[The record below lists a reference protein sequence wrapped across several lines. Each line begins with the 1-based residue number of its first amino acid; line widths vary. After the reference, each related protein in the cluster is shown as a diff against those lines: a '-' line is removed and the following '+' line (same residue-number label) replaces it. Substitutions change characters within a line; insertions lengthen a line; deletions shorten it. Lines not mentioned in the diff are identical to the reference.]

1 MLKRK
6 ASLTA
11 TALMLLMSGVL
22 AACGGG
28 DNNKEN
34 ASTPT
39 SGTSKNGAAETA
51 QLKGDFEIQY
61 FVGGYGDAWWKS
73 MIAGFKELHP
83 DLNIKESAGPKIN
96 DQMKPRWIK
105 NDPPDLVYIDGA
117 GGLDVGQAVKD
128 GQLMDLTEWFASAEN
143 VDGEKLSDVVITQP
157 SAIEGKLYTV
167 PLVFGSWGTFY
178 DKALFSKNG
187 WEAPKD
193 FDSFVTVSEKI
204 KAAGIAP
211 YIHPGVYTGYLIGG
225 FLFPA
230 MVSANGDDPSIL
242 QDVSDLKPGIFKS
255 EPVMKAVG
263 QLVTMRD
270 KGLIDKAAVA
280 LNHTDSQMQF
290 LQHKD
295 AFIPNGLWLPNEM
308 AKDTPEGFEFGY
320 IPSISQAPGG
330 KYVANPYTSPMA
342 IASKAKNP
350 EAAKAFIQYIF
361 TKKAAIEW
369 AEKTGALMNLK
380 VDLDSSKASE
390 VSKGAIKFYSSDN
403 LIVAPA
409 VPIQADVNKEME
421 NATLALTDNKIQADE
436 WAERMEKIA
445 EKVRS
450 QK

>member
-6 ASLTA
+6 AGSTVTVLI
-11 TALMLLMSGVL
+11 LLISVMM
-22 AACGGG
+22 AACSGGNTNEGSPSPKAGEATNGG
-28 DNNKEN
+28 D
-34 ASTPT
+34 A
-39 SGTSKNGAAETA
+39 GAA

-61 FVGGYGDAWWKS
+61 FVGGYGDSWWKS
-73 MIAGFKELHP
+73 MIAQFKELHP
-83 DLNIKESAGPKIN
+83 DLKIKESAGPKIN
-96 DQMKPRWIK
+96 DQMKPRWIQ

-117 GGLDVGQAVKD
+117 GGLDVSQAVKD
-128 GQLMDLTEWFASAEN
+128 GQLLDLTDWFANAEN
-143 VDGEKLSDVVITQP
+143 VDGEKLSEVVITQP
-157 SAIEGKLYTV
+157 SPIDGKMYTV

-178 DKALFSKNG
+178 DKALFAKNG
-187 WEAPKD
+187 WEAPTD
-193 FDSFVTVSEKI
+193 FDSFLAVSEKI
-204 KAAGIAP
+204 KSAGIAP
-211 YIHPGVYTGYLIGG
+211 YIHPGIYTGYLTGG

-230 MVSANGDDPSIL
+230 IVSANGDDASIL
-242 QDVSDLKPGIFKS
+242 QDISDLKEGIFKS
-255 EPVMKAVG
+255 EPVLKAVG

-270 KGLIDKAAVA
+270 KGYIDQAAVA

-330 KYVANPYTSPMA
+330 KYVANPYTSPFA
-342 IASKAKNP
+342 IAAKAKNP
-350 EAAKAFIQYIF
+350 EAAKAFIQFVF

-380 VDLDSSKASE
+380 VDLDGSQASE

-403 LIVAPA
+403 LVVAPA
-409 VPIQADVNKEME
+409 VPINADVTKELE
-421 NATLALTDNKIQADE
+421 NATLALTDNKIQPDE
-436 WAERMEKIA
+436 WADRMEKIA

-450 QK
+450 QQ